1 MGRWTGI
8 IDKIDDVLGRRKRG
22 FVDGEVAQ
30 YPPGMDPDV
39 YIQNPIPPMSV
50 LPPGIINKLEGGP
63 STAAPYPRDM
73 YSTPEQ
79 LYKGAHARDD
89 ADVDPETL
97 RRWMKAREE
106 KGLL

>member
-1 MGRWTGI
+1 
-8 IDKIDDVLGRRKRG
+8 
-22 FVDGEVAQ
+22 
-30 YPPGMDPDV
+30 PGTPYMD
-39 YIQNPIPPMSV
+39 
-50 LPPGIINKLEGGP
+50 GP

-73 YSTPEQ
+73 YTTPEQ